1 MDSGQYSLNV
11 RFCEICTGCLSN
23 KSGKN
28 SVPSLTRALDTI
40 ASDLAKDGDLRIRM
54 GSENPSIWPSLQ
66 QLWNFLADYPSADA
80 DVAELRI
87 LVISVARFTRNIVAG
102 VAANQ
107 QNAFAVEPALRRVL
121 HLYSSWSAFQVME
134 SFPATRMAVQALS
147 NIVTTNEDLTS
158 RLWNT
163 YLTLPEEQVILIRL
177 LGSPDHKTILSI
189 LILMVNCIH
198 DSTERCSLLTKSRG
212 GARICTTLL
221 DRVVLLYDAEESTD
235 GAKAFDYGY
244 HLFAHL
250 FDGGFAPDLYNSLS
264 VEGEVIAQHQTTLL
278 KLLDSYLQSS
288 QICPIHCD
296 MCPMLSE
303 IFFSLSSYS
312 QSAIARAINPTS
324 SESLDGSIE
333 HLQELDLLL
342 PKTCEALVLATQ
354 CIVKISLLSEDQR
367 TVDSSAVDLRAI
379 FRDASSTDGQGI
391 AESIIELLRLL
402 DAFLP
407 RIYFGK
413 PVIDPTTDRS
423 IPSSVAGPNG
433 FSYLKRDLVRLVG
446 VLCHRDK
453 TFQDRIRICRGIPVI
468 MNMCV
473 VDERNP
479 YLREHAILTLRNLLD
494 GNMENQYEVNSIQPS
509 GYWDEAGVLHE
520 KVGATLR

>member
-1 MDSGQYSLNV
+1 MDSDQYSLNV
-11 RFCEICTGCLSN
+11 RFCEICVGFLR
-23 KSGKN
+23 KSGKD
-28 SVPSLTRALDTI
+28 SVPSLTRTLDTI
-40 ASDLAKDGDLRIRM
+40 ASDLAKDGDLRVRM

-80 DVAELRI
+80 DVVELRL

-102 VAANQ
+102 VAVNQ
-107 QNAFAVEPALRRVL
+107 QNAFTVEPALRRVL
-121 HLYSSWSAFQVME
+121 HLYSSWSAFQVTD

-158 RLWNT
+158 RLWNA

-177 LGSPDHKTILSI
+177 LGSPDHKTILSL
-189 LILMVNCIH
+189 LILMVNCIY
-198 DSTERCSLLTKSRG
+198 DSPERRSLLTKSRA
-212 GARICTTLL
+212 GARICITLL
-221 DRVVLLYDAEESTD
+221 DRVVLLYDAEEYTD

-250 FDGGFAPDLYNSLS
+250 FDGGLAPDLYNSLS
-264 VEGEVIAQHQTTLL
+264 VDGEVIAQHQTTLL
-278 KLLDSYLQSS
+278 KLLDSYLQSL
-288 QICPIHCD
+288 QTCTVHCD

-312 QSAIARAINPTS
+312 QSALTRALNPTNSEPLDS
-324 SESLDGSIE
+324 STE
-333 HLQELDLLL
+333 HPQELDLLL
-342 PKTCEALVLATQ
+342 PKTCEALVLVIQ

-367 TVDSSAVDLRAI
+367 AVDPSAVDLRAT
-379 FRDASSTDGQGI
+379 FQGTSSNDGQGT

-413 PVIDPTTDRS
+413 PVIDPVTVRS

-446 VLCHRDK
+446 VLCHGDK
-453 TFQDRIRICRGIPVI
+453 AFQDRIRLCGGIPII

-479 YLREHAILTLRNLLD
+479 YLREHAILALRNLLD
-494 GNMENQYEVNSIQPS
+494 GNMKNQDEVNSIQPS
-509 GYWDEAGVLHE
+509 GYWDEAGVLRE

>member
-1 MDSGQYSLNV
+1 
-11 RFCEICTGCLSN
+11 
-23 KSGKN
+23 
-28 SVPSLTRALDTI
+28 
-40 ASDLAKDGDLRIRM
+40 
-54 GSENPSIWPSLQ
+54 
-66 QLWNFLADYPSADA
+66 
-80 DVAELRI
+80 
-87 LVISVARFTRNIVAG
+87 
-102 VAANQ
+102 
-107 QNAFAVEPALRRVL
+107 
-121 HLYSSWSAFQVME
+121 
-134 SFPATRMAVQALS
+134 MAVQALS

-177 LGSPDHKTILSI
+177 LGSPDHKTILS
-189 LILMVNCIH
+189 LLVLMVNCIH

-212 GARICTTLL
+212 GARICITLL
-221 DRVVLLYDAEESTD
+221 DRVVLLYDAEEAD

-264 VEGEVIAQHQTTLL
+264 LEGEVIAQHQITLL

-288 QICPIHCD
+288 QTCPVHCD

-303 IFFSLSSYS
+303 IFLSLSSYS
-312 QSAIARAINPTS
+312 QSAITRAIDPTS
-324 SESLDGSIE
+324 PEPLDDSIE

-342 PKTCEALVLATQ
+342 PRTCEALVLTTQ

-367 TVDSSAVDLRAI
+367 SVDSSAVDLRAI
-379 FRDASSTDGQGI
+379 FRDASSTGGQDA

-402 DAFLP
+402 DVFLP

-413 PVIDPTTDRS
+413 AVIHPTTDRS
-423 IPSSVAGPNG
+423 IPSSVAGSNG

-446 VLCHRDK
+446 VLCHKDK
-453 TFQDRIRICRGIPVI
+453 AFQDRIRVCGGIPVI

-473 VDERNP
+473 IDERNP
-479 YLREHAILTLRNLLD
+479 YLREHAILALRNLLD
-494 GNMENQYEVNSIQPS
+494 SNKENQDEVNSIQPS
-509 GYWDEAGVLHE
+509 GYWDEAGILRE
-520 KVGATLR
+520 KAGATLR

>member
-1 MDSGQYSLNV
+1 MDSDQPSLNL
-11 RFCEICTGCLSN
+11 RFCEICAGFLSQSS
-23 KSGKN
+23 KD

-40 ASDLAKDGDLRIRM
+40 ASDLARNEDLRIRM
-54 GSENPSIWPSLQ
+54 GLDHPSIWPSLQ
-66 QLWNFLADYPSADA
+66 QVWNYLADYPSADA

-87 LVISVARFTRNIVAG
+87 LVISVARFTRNLVAG
-102 VAANQ
+102 VAMNQ
-107 QNAFAVEPALRRVL
+107 QNAFGVEPALRRIL
-121 HLYSSWSAFQVME
+121 HLYSSWSAFQVPD

-163 YLTLPEEQVILIRL
+163 YLSLPEEHVVLIRL
-177 LGSPDHKTILSI
+177 LGSPDHRTILS
-189 LILMVNCIH
+189 LLVLMVNCIH
-198 DSTERCSLLTKSRG
+198 DSTERRSLLTKTRV
-212 GARICTTLL
+212 GARICITLL
-221 DRVVLLYDAEESTD
+221 DRVVLLYDAEESSD

-264 VEGEVIAQHQTTLL
+264 VEGEAIAPHQTTFL

-288 QICPIHCD
+288 QICPIHRD

-303 IFFSLSSYS
+303 IFLSLASYS
-312 QSAIARAINPTS
+312 QSSITRAINPTN
-324 SESLDGSIE
+324 SEPLDGSIE

-367 TVDSSAVDLRAI
+367 AMEPSASDLGAI
-379 FRDASSTDGQGI
+379 FRDATSTDGQGM

-413 PVIDPTTDRS
+413 AVVDPVTDQTTPLS
-423 IPSSVAGPNG
+423 TAGSNG

-453 TFQDRIRICRGIPVI
+453 TFQDRIRVCRGIPVI

-479 YLREHAILTLRNLLD
+479 YLREHAILALRNLLD
-494 GNMENQYEVNSIQPS
+494 DNKENQDEVHSIKPS
-509 GYWDEAGVLHE
+509 GYWDETGVLRE

>member
-1 MDSGQYSLNV
+1 MLK
-11 RFCEICTGCLSN
+11 I
-23 KSGKN
+23 
-28 SVPSLTRALDTI
+28 
-40 ASDLAKDGDLRIRM
+40 RIRM
-54 GSENPSIWPSLQ
+54 GSENPSIWLSLQ
-66 QLWNFLADYPSADA
+66 QLWDFLADYPSADA
-80 DVAELRI
+80 DVAELRT

-102 VAANQ
+102 VAVNQ
-107 QNAFAVEPALRRVL
+107 QNAFGFEPALRRVL
-121 HLYSSWSAFQVME
+121 HLYSSWSAFQVTD

-147 NIVTTNEDLTS
+147 NIVTTNENLTS
-158 RLWNT
+158 RLWNI
-163 YLTLPEEQVILIRL
+163 YLTLPEEQAILIRL
-177 LGSPDHKTILSI
+177 LGSPDHKTILS
-189 LILMVNCIH
+189 LLVLMVNCIH

-212 GARICTTLL
+212 GARICITLL

-288 QICPIHCD
+288 QTCPVHCD

-303 IFFSLSSYS
+303 IFLSLSSYS
-312 QSAIARAINPTS
+312 QSAITRAINPTN
-324 SESLDGSIE
+324 SEPMNGSIE

-342 PKTCEALVLATQ
+342 PKACEALVLTTQ

-367 TVDSSAVDLRAI
+367 TVDLRAI
-379 FRDASSTDGQGI
+379 FRDASSTDGQGT

-402 DAFLP
+402 DVFLP

-413 PVIDPTTDRS
+413 AVIDPTIDRS
-423 IPSSVAGPNG
+423 MPSSVAGSNG

-446 VLCHRDK
+446 VLCHQDK
-453 TFQDRIRICRGIPVI
+453 TFQDHIRVCGGIPVI

-479 YLREHAILTLRNLLD
+479 YLREHAILALRNLLD
-494 GNMENQYEVNSIQPS
+494 GNKENQDEVNSIQPS
-509 GYWDEAGVLHE
+509 GYWDEAGILRE

>member
-1 MDSGQYSLNV
+1 MGSDQNSLNV
-11 RFCEICTGCLSN
+11 RFCEICAGFLSKN
-23 KSGKN
+23 GKD
-28 SVPSLTRALDTI
+28 SVPSLTRVLDTI
-40 ASDLAKDGDLRIRM
+40 ADDLARSGDLRIRM
-54 GSENPSIWPSLQ
+54 GSENPSIWLSLQ
-66 QLWNFLADYPSADA
+66 QLWDLLAEYPSADA
-80 DVAELRI
+80 DVAELRV

-107 QNAFAVEPALRRVL
+107 QNAFGVEPALRRVL
-121 HLYSSWSAFQVME
+121 LLYSSWSAFQVTD

-147 NIVTTNEDLTS
+147 NIVTNNEDLTS
-158 RLWNT
+158 RLWST
-163 YLTLPEEQVILIRL
+163 YLTLPEERAILIRL
-177 LGSPDHKTILSI
+177 LGSPDHKTILS
-189 LILMVNCIH
+189 LLVLMVNCIH
-198 DSTERCSLLTKSRG
+198 DSTERRSLLTKSRG
-212 GARICTTLL
+212 GARICITLL
-221 DRVVLLYDAEESTD
+221 DRMVLLYDAEESTD

-244 HLFAHL
+244 HMFAHL
-250 FDGGFAPDLYNSLS
+250 FDGGFAPDLYSSLS

-288 QICPIHCD
+288 QTCPVHCD

-303 IFFSLSSYS
+303 IFLSLSSYS
-312 QSAIARAINPTS
+312 QSAIKRAINPIN
-324 SESLDGSIE
+324 SEPNLDSSIE

-342 PKTCEALVLATQ
+342 PKSCEALVLATQ
-354 CIVKISLLSEDQR
+354 CIVKISLLSEDRR
-367 TVDSSAVDLRAI
+367 TMDPSAVELRAI
-379 FRDASSTDGQGI
+379 FRDACSTD
-391 AESIIELLRLL
+391 ELLRLL

-413 PVIDPTTDRS
+413 PVLNPATDQS
-423 IPSSVAGPNG
+423 IPSSVAGANG

-453 TFQDRIRICRGIPVI
+453 TFQDRIRLCGGIPVI

-479 YLREHAILTLRNLLD
+479 YLREHAILALRNLLD
-494 GNMENQYEVNSIQPS
+494 SNKENQDEVNSIQPS
-509 GYWDEAGVLHE
+509 GYWDEAGMLRE

>member
-11 RFCEICTGCLSN
+11 RFCEICAGFLS
-23 KSGKN
+23 KSGKE

-40 ASDLAKDGDLRIRM
+40 ASDLARDGDLRIRV

-80 DVAELRI
+80 DVAELRT

-102 VAANQ
+102 VAVNQ
-107 QNAFAVEPALRRVL
+107 QNAFGVEPALRRVL
-121 HLYSSWSAFQVME
+121 HLYSSWSAFQVTD

-147 NIVTTNEDLTS
+147 NIVTTSEDLTS

-163 YLTLPEEQVILIRL
+163 YLTLPEEQAILIRL
-177 LGSPDHKTILSI
+177 LGSPDHKTVLS
-189 LILMVNCIH
+189 LLVLMVNCIH
-198 DSTERCSLLTKSRG
+198 DSAERCSLLTKSRG
-212 GARICTTLL
+212 GARICITLL

-288 QICPIHCD
+288 QTCP
-296 MCPMLSE
+296 
-303 IFFSLSSYS
+303 
-312 QSAIARAINPTS
+312 SAITRAINPTN
-324 SESLDGSIE
+324 SELMDGSIE

-342 PKTCEALVLATQ
+342 PKACEALVLTTQ
-354 CIVKISLLSEDQR
+354 CIVKISLLSEDKR
-367 TVDSSAVDLRAI
+367 TVDIRAI
-379 FRDASSTDGQGI
+379 FRDASSTDGQGT
-391 AESIIELLRLL
+391 AEKLLRLL
-402 DAFLP
+402 DVFLP

-413 PVIDPTTDRS
+413 AVIDPAVGRS
-423 IPSSVAGPNG
+423 MPSSVAGSNG

-453 TFQDRIRICRGIPVI
+453 TFQDHIRVCGGIPVI

-479 YLREHAILTLRNLLD
+479 YLREHAILALRNLLD
-494 GNMENQYEVNSIQPS
+494 GNKENQDEVNSIQPS
-509 GYWDEAGVLHE
+509 GYWDEAGILHE

>member
-1 MDSGQYSLNV
+1 MDSDQYSLNV
-11 RFCEICTGCLSN
+11 RFCEICAGFLS
-23 KSGKN
+23 KSGKD

-40 ASDLAKDGDLRIRM
+40 ASDLARNEDLRIRM
-54 GSENPSIWPSLQ
+54 GSDNPSIWPSLQ

-87 LVISVARFTRNIVAG
+87 LVVSVARFTRNLVAG
-102 VAANQ
+102 VAMNQ
-107 QNAFAVEPALRRVL
+107 QNAFGVEPALRRIL
-121 HLYSSWSAFQVME
+121 HLYSSWSAFQVAD

-163 YLTLPEEQVILIRL
+163 YLALPEEQVVLIRL
-177 LGSPDHKTILSI
+177 LGSPDHKTVLS
-189 LILMVNCIH
+189 LLVLMVNCIH
-198 DSTERCSLLTKSRG
+198 DSTERRSLLTKARV
-212 GARICTTLL
+212 GARICITLL
-221 DRVVLLYDAEESTD
+221 DRVVLLYDAEESSD

-278 KLLDSYLQSS
+278 KFLDSYLQSS
-288 QICPIHCD
+288 QTYPVHCD

-303 IFFSLSSYS
+303 IFHSLSLYS
-312 QSAIARAINPTS
+312 QSAITRAINSTNSEPLDS
-324 SESLDGSIE
+324 SNE
-333 HLQELDLLL
+333 HPQELDLLL

-354 CIVKISLLSEDQR
+354 CIVKISLLSEDPR
-367 TVDSSAVDLRAI
+367 TVDSSATDLRAI
-379 FRDASSTDGQGI
+379 FRDATSTD
-391 AESIIELLRLL
+391 ELLRLL

-413 PVIDPTTDRS
+413 TVIDPVTDRT
-423 IPSSVAGPNG
+423 IPSSVAGPSG

-453 TFQDRIRICRGIPVI
+453 TFQDRIRVCGGIHVI

-479 YLREHAILTLRNLLD
+479 YLREHAILALRNLLD
-494 GNMENQYEVNSIQPS
+494 GNKENQDEVNSIQPS

>member
-1 MDSGQYSLNV
+1 MDSDQYSLNI
-11 RFCEICTGCLSN
+11 RFCEICAGFLS
-23 KSGKN
+23 KSGKD
-28 SVPSLTRALDTI
+28 SVPSLTRVLDTI

-54 GSENPSIWPSLQ
+54 GSGKPSIWPSLQ
-66 QLWNFLADYPSADA
+66 QLWNFLVDYPSADA
-80 DVAELRI
+80 DVVELRI
-87 LVISVARFTRNIVAG
+87 LVMSIARFTRNIVAG

-107 QNAFAVEPALRRVL
+107 QNAFEIEPALRRIL
-121 HLYSSWSAFQVME
+121 YLYSSWSAFQITD

-147 NIVTTNEDLTS
+147 NIVTTNENLTS
-158 RLWNT
+158 CLWNT

-177 LGSPDHKTILSI
+177 LGSPDHKTILS
-189 LILMVNCIH
+189 LLVLMVNCIH
-198 DSTERCSLLTKSRG
+198 DSTERRSLLTKTRG
-212 GARICTTLL
+212 GARICITLL

-235 GAKAFDYGY
+235 GAKAFNYGY

-264 VEGEVIAQHQTTLL
+264 IEGEVIAQHQITLL

-288 QICPIHCD
+288 QICRIHCD

-303 IFFSLSSYS
+303 IFLSLSSYS
-312 QSAIARAINPTS
+312 QSAITRAISPTNP
-324 SESLDGSIE
+324 EPLDGSIE

-354 CIVKISLLSEDQR
+354 CIVKILLLSEDRR
-367 TVDSSAVDLRAI
+367 TVDPSAIDLRAT
-379 FRDASSTDGQGI
+379 FRDASSTDGQGT

-407 RIYFGK
+407 RVYFGK
-413 PVIDPTTDRS
+413 PVIDPMTDRS
-423 IPSSVAGPNG
+423 IPSSIAGSDG

-453 TFQDRIRICRGIPVI
+453 TFQDRIRANGGIPVI

-479 YLREHAILTLRNLLD
+479 YLREHAILALRNLLD
-494 GNMENQYEVNSIQPS
+494 GNMENQDVVNSIQPS
-509 GYWDEAGVLHE
+509 GYWDEAGILRE
-520 KVGATLR
+520 KVGVTLR

>member
-1 MDSGQYSLNV
+1 MSDQYSLNV
-11 RFCEICTGCLSN
+11 RFCEICAGFLSEG
-23 KSGKN
+23 GKD

-40 ASDLAKDGDLRIRM
+40 ASDLARNEDLRIRM
-54 GSENPSIWPSLQ
+54 GSDGPSIWPSLQ

-80 DVAELRI
+80 DVPALRI
-87 LVISVARFTRNIVAG
+87 LVISVARFTRNLVAS
-102 VAANQ
+102 VAENQ
-107 QNAFAVEPALRRVL
+107 RNAFGVEPALRRIL
-121 HLYSSWSAFQVME
+121 HLYSSWSAIQITD

-158 RLWNT
+158 RLWKT
-163 YLTLPEEQVILIRL
+163 YLSLPEEQVVLIRL
-177 LGSPDHKTILSI
+177 LGSPDPKTILSL

-198 DSTERCSLLTKSRG
+198 NSAQRRSLLTRSRV
-212 GARICTTLL
+212 GARICITLL
-221 DRVVLLYDAEESTD
+221 DRMVSLHDAEESSD

-264 VEGEVIAQHQTTLL
+264 VEGEVIAPHQTTLL

-288 QICPIHCD
+288 KMCPIHCD

-303 IFFSLSSYS
+303 IFFCLSSYS
-312 QSAIARAINPTS
+312 QSAIRRAIKPSN
-324 SESLDGSIE
+324 SEPLEGTNE
-333 HLQELDLLL
+333 HPQELDLLL
-342 PKTCEALVLATQ
+342 PKTCEALVLAVQ
-354 CIVKISLLSEDQR
+354 CIVKISLLSEEQR
-367 TVDSSAVDLRAI
+367 TMDTSAEDLRAT
-379 FRDASSTDGQGI
+379 FRDATSTD
-391 AESIIELLRLL
+391 ELLRLL

-413 PVIDPTTDRS
+413 AVIQPVTDRT
-423 IPSSVAGPNG
+423 IPSSAAEPSG

-446 VLCHRDK
+446 VLCHRDAI
-453 TFQDRIRICRGIPVI
+453 FQDRIRVCGGIAVI

-494 GNMENQYEVNSIQPS
+494 GNKENQDEINSIQPS